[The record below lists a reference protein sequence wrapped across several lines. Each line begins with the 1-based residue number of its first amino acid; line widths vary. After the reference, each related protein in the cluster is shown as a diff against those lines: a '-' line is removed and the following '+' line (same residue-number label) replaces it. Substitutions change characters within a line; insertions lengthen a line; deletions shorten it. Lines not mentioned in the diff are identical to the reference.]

1 MVRGAVLDALV
12 SRPTWAQALLDRVEA
27 DRGMLPQIDA
37 ARRTTL
43 IQHGNA
49 GLAERAAKVFGGAVD
64 ANRQRVVERYLSV
77 LHSSRGDVR
86 KGRAVFDAVCSTCH
100 RFGAVEGRSIGP
112 DLAAVKDRSS
122 GYLTTH
128 ILDPNRAVEERYML
142 YTATTLDGRTL
153 AGMVTNEAGTSLT
166 LLGLDGREQPI
177 LRSELRS
184 LTSTTRSLMP
194 DGLEATLDEQAMA
207 DLIAFLARREAGLK

>member
-1 MVRGAVLDALV
+1 
-12 SRPTWAQALLDRVEA
+12 
-27 DRGMLPQIDA
+27 
-37 ARRTTL
+37 
-43 IQHGNA
+43 
-49 GLAERAAKVFGGAVD
+49 
-64 ANRQRVVERYLSV
+64 
-77 LHSSRGDVR
+77 
-86 KGRAVFDAVCSTCH
+86 
-100 RFGAVEGRSIGP
+100 
-112 DLAAVKDRSS
+112 
-122 GYLTTH
+122 
-128 ILDPNRAVEERYML
+128 VEERYML